1 MVPKLNTLKRMGLG
15 VVIALMA
22 AMWVYA
28 FFLSPRESI
37 NRVADRTWSS
47 RAQEICLTARIQLA
61 ELADTRR
68 IQSTDDLLIRAEL
81 VEQATEILDQMVKDV
96 FEQLPSDEKGLA
108 ISDLWRADYL
118 TYLDDRRAYIE
129 LLRQGKNEPF
139 AETRVDGIPLSE
151 KLGTF
156 ARANDMDSCAPP
168 SDLSV

>member
-1 MVPKLNTLKRMGLG
+1 MPKLSTLKRFGLG

-22 AMWVYA
+22 AMWFYA

-37 NRVADRTWSS
+37 NRVADRMWSS
-47 RAQEICLTARIQLA
+47 RAEEICLTARMQLA

-68 IQSTDDLLIRAEL
+68 IQGAEDLLIRADL
-81 VEQATEILDQMVKDV
+81 VEQATAILSEMVDDV

-108 ISDLWRADYL
+108 ISDLWRADYR
-118 TYLDDRRAYIE
+118 TYLNDRRAYID
-129 LLRQGKNEPF
+129 LLRQGRNEPF